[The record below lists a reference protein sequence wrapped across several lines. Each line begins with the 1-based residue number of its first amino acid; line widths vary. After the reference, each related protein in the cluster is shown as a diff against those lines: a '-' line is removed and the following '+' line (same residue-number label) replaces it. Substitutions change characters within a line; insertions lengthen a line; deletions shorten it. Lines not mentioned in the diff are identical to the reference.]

1 MGMFL
6 DNKTA
11 YNNYK
16 AMSRSRY
23 FADKSAMIAE
33 LADCMENAQR
43 YLCFTRPRRFGKS
56 VMADMV
62 ASYFSQCCNSR
73 DIFDGLDI
81 SKWGG
86 YEDHINRY
94 SVIYIDFSKTSG
106 NCSDYNSYIERVV
119 SGLKNDIRE
128 KYSEIDVGDDTAV
141 WDDLERTGEQ
151 YIFVLDKWDAVFHMR
166 FMSEDDKHD
175 YLLFLRNLLKD
186 NGYVRLAYMTGVL
199 PIAKYSSGS
208 ELNMFAEY
216 SMAVKK
222 RFSEYF
228 GFSEEETDRLYEKYL
243 DYEAQP
249 EITRDD
255 LRIWY
260 DGYYNARGHK
270 MYNPRSVICA
280 LNDNQLSNYWTS
292 SGPYDEIFYYIK
304 NSIDDVREDIVLM
317 LSGESVPA
325 GIREYA
331 ATSQR
336 LETRDEIYSAMVI
349 YGLLTYY
356 NGRVSIPNKEMQD
369 TVNGICAY
377 ACYDRRTKTHSC
389 AVEITEQ

>member
-1 MGMFL
+1 
-6 DNKTA
+6 
-11 YNNYK
+11 
-16 AMSRSRY
+16 
-23 FADKSAMIAE
+23 
-33 LADCMENAQR
+33 
-43 YLCFTRPRRFGKS
+43 
-56 VMADMV
+56 
-62 ASYFSQCCNSR
+62 
-73 DIFDGLDI
+73 
-81 SKWGG
+81 
-86 YEDHINRY
+86 
-94 SVIYIDFSKTSG
+94 
-106 NCSDYNSYIERVV
+106 
-119 SGLKNDIRE
+119 
-128 KYSEIDVGDDTAV
+128 
-141 WDDLERTGEQ
+141 
-151 YIFVLDKWDAVFHMR
+151 
-166 FMSEDDKHD
+166 MSEDDKHD